1 MVSSGIVL
9 ITLLVT
15 TVAADVPVDRTA
27 RLRVGPLEDSIA
39 FAVDSADKLKN
50 LFDKEKSALAKLYSQ
65 IFPKLP
71 QVAGL
76 EAMTGAFWT
85 QKENPIEAIK
95 RNQHVLGAT
104 MTYQLL
110 MGHGVDA
117 DFEELSKSMPRDEDG
132 ELVDLASFK
141 DSARTCA
148 FQLINLVDQEKA
160 KIQEAPT
167 PTSTPAGSNKSPK
180 S

>member
-1 MVSSGIVL
+1 M
-9 ITLLVT
+9 TA
-15 TVAADVPVDRTA
+15 AADIPVDKAA

-39 FAVDSADKLKN
+39 FAIDSADKSKA
-50 LFDKEKSALAKLYSQ
+50 LFGKVKSALAKLYSQ
-65 IFPKLP
+65 IFPKMP
-71 QVAGL
+71 PVEGL
-76 EAMTGAFWT
+76 EAMIGAFWAE
-85 QKENPIEAIK
+85 KENPIDSFK
-95 RNQHVLGAT
+95 RNQCALRAT

-117 DFEELSKSMPRDEDG
+117 DFVELSKSMPRDDDD
-132 ELVDLASFK
+132 ELVDLAAFK

-167 PTSTPAGSNKSPK
+167 PASAPAPASSSRSLKP
-180 S
+180 